1 MKLDSVNHVAIIG
14 TGMIGASLSVLFT
27 GNSYKTTM
35 LAINDKEAASGE
47 ARYKPI
53 MKILS
58 TINW

>member
-14 TGMIGASLSVLFT
+14 MNDWCQSVVLFT

-47 ARYKPI
+47 ARYKTYYED
-53 MKILS
+53 LYQQ
-58 TINW
+58 